1 MEFRIKS
8 HKVYANGNGK
18 LYTAWWTV
26 QRRIIFI
33 WATETRAVPY
43 SILPEPIRFVKIE
56 EAEAYVE
63 EKLSRPRKFKVI
75 SEVI

>member
-1 MEFRIKS
+1 MVMES
-8 HKVYANGNGK
+8 CTLHGG
-18 LYTAWWTV
+18 LYKDGL
-26 QRRIIFI
+26 FLF
-33 WATETRAVPY
+33 AVPY